1 MNSPAIDPIIIAA
14 RERLKDV
21 ERILNDR
28 RRQNGLRGCYFG
40 KEDLIGE
47 RLQLRL
53 LLGELQE
60 RKPMGFASH
69 PTRNDHL
76 SKDGI
81 MKIEF
86 ETDCNE
92 LVFGM
97 VRDGQMFVGT
107 NGSLYQKS
115 SESDGDAWQ
124 ICNSAGEPEGE
135 LDHFEEHEVINK
147 ILPMIRRIA
156 F

>member
-1 MNSPAIDPIIIAA
+1 MNSPTDPIIIAA
-14 RERLKDV
+14 RERLRDV
-21 ERILNDR
+21 ENILNAK
-28 RRQNGLRGCYFG
+28 RRQSGLRGCYFG
-40 KEDLIGE
+40 KEDLICE

-60 RKPMGFASH
+60 RKPMGFAAH
-69 PTRNDHL
+69 PTRNEHL

-86 ETDCNE
+86 ETDVNE

-97 VRDGQMFVGT
+97 VRDSQMFVGT

-115 SESDGDAWQ
+115 CDSEGEAWL
-124 ICNSAGEPEGE
+124 ICNSAGEPEGS
-135 LDHFEEHEVINK
+135 LDHFEEHEAIHK
-147 ILPMIRRIA
+147 ILPVIRRIA